1 MRPPTTVTAYLA
13 GPDVFLRNA
22 VEHTTREVAIC
33 QRFSFRGLPL
43 LNQDVETVAQ
53 GLTTWQAIFEKD
65 AAMMERSQ
73 PHPLFGEWPLRA
85 PEPDD
90 GTKRTSRTAPL
101 MSDHQTSILSII
113 RPFFEQD

>member
-1 MRPPTTVTAYLA
+1 VRPPTTVAAYLA

-43 LNQDVETVAQ
+43 LNQDVETVAK

-65 AAMMERSQ
+65 AAMMEQPTSPTFWRMAASRARTGRWHETDQ
-73 PHPLFGEWPLRA
+73 PHRSADVRPSDEHSLHH
-85 PEPDD
+85 
-90 GTKRTSRTAPL
+90 TA
-101 MSDHQTSILSII
+101 IL
-113 RPFFEQD
+113 

>member
-1 MRPPTTVTAYLA
+1 MSALQFPRSAA
-13 GPDVFLRNA
+13 AESGRRDCR
-22 VEHTTREVAIC
+22 
-33 QRFSFRGLPL
+33 QRA
-43 LNQDVETVAQ
+43 E
-53 GLTTWQAIFEKD
+53 TWQAIFEKD